1 MNRMALDQ
9 YALRAKSVYAIGGFG
24 IETAPRES
32 ENPKAQTVA
41 IREGVHSVDC
51 YTQLTQSMF
60 AHEAKR
66 AGRGS
71 WGKKVDSPPAAH
83 TLSGR
88 EGMDAYAIVRMG
100 LFNQQHERASFSYQ
114 RQEADKSTYGS
125 ARREGVIMG
134 MDAYIGQAQ
143 SMFGYGTASGWGK
156 SIANYG
162 SYNSTLNAHAANGRE
177 GVVHTRE
184 TVLPDRIG
192 LVLPYEGSYP
202 ILLKRPPVKCETIGD
217 YGENRLYEMSEAWVL
232 YPHMLADLV
241 WDAAREGLP
250 LTCDDMLDMARFAL
264 YDMPVY
270 TPLNDAVYEAAYEYL
285 ADTLYGLMVTR
296 FKRAQVEQRPP
307 LQVIETYQHETSLIL
322 AIPPADIT
330 DTDGADMAKAL
341 ISAVGDRAAILPPES
356 VAANI
361 LAGNGFGRTENLY
374 HSWAKE

>member
-1 MNRMALDQ
+1 MERFW
-9 YALRAKSVYAIGGFG
+9 SEG
-24 IETAPRES
+24 IVHAQES
-32 ENPKAQTVA
+32 
-41 IREGVHSVDC
+41 
-51 YTQLTQSMF
+51 
-60 AHEAKR
+60 
-66 AGRGS
+66 
-71 WGKKVDSPPAAH
+71 
-83 TLSGR
+83 
-88 EGMDAYAIVRMG
+88 
-100 LFNQQHERASFSYQ
+100 
-114 RQEADKSTYGS
+114 
-125 ARREGVIMG
+125 
-134 MDAYIGQAQ
+134 
-143 SMFGYGTASGWGK
+143 
-156 SIANYG
+156 
-162 SYNSTLNAHAANGRE
+162 
-177 GVVHTRE
+177 
-184 TVLPDRIG
+184 VLPNRIG

-232 YPHMLADLV
+232 YPHMLADLI

-264 YDMPVY
+264 YDMPIY

-330 DTDGADMAKAL
+330 DADGADMAKAL

-356 VAANI
+356 VAAKI

-374 HSWAKE
+374 HSWEKE